1 MVAPVNEVAEG
12 VFQIP
17 LMARE
22 GVNAYL
28 AGDLLVD
35 SGYGFQAK
43 KVLEAVRGRT
53 VTAHAITHA
62 HWDHVGGSS
71 EVCREL
77 GVPLWAGARDA
88 EAARTGRM
96 VVKEGRIVA
105 AVGRAMK
112 FKPAQVDRE
121 LHEGEEI
128 AGFKVLETP
137 GHSPGHIA
145 LWRESDRTLIAGD
158 VFFNLSLVT
167 LRYGLR
173 PPPNPFTPD
182 PAENRR
188 SMRRV
193 AELEPAVA
201 CFGHGPVVTDAAP
214 KLRACVERMR
224 D

>member
-1 MVAPVNEVAEG
+1 MNEVADG
-12 VFQIP
+12 VWQIP

-28 AGDLLVD
+28 AGDLLID
-35 SGYGFQAK
+35 AGYSFHAK
-43 KVLEAVRGRT
+43 KVVKALDGRS

-62 HWDHVGGSS
+62 HWDHVGGSDR
-71 EVCREL
+71 VCKEL
-77 GVPLWAGARDA
+77 EIPLWVPAADA

-96 VVKEGRIVA
+96 VTRESRVIA
-105 AVGRAMK
+105 AAGSVMK
-112 FKPAQVDRE
+112 FPPAKVDRE
-121 LHEGEEI
+121 LQEGEEV
-128 AGFKVLETP
+128 AGFTVLATP
-137 GHSPGHIA
+137 GHSPGHVA
-145 LWRESDRTLIAGD
+145 YWRESDRTLIAGD
-158 VFFNLSLVT
+158 VFFNISLVT

-188 SMRRV
+188 SMRKL
-193 AELEPAVA
+193 ADLEPSVA

-214 KLRACVERMR
+214 KLRAYVDKMR